1 MCKESINKVSCQKKT
16 VTDKILFFLF
26 LIFLAG
32 FLLRLCWLFYAQ
44 PVPVSDFL
52 RYKMLAIN
60 LWDKHHF
67 GMDEPTALRTPG
79 YPFFLAGCMI
89 VSRTDLW
96 LRFVNVC
103 LSVAICAEVYFLTVR
118 LFHQKAAIWASLLCL
133 LNPAFVLYSPV
144 LASEHLYSVLVLGSL
159 LLAWPL
165 KGRGTFRICLSGLF
179 LGLSILVRGAGLF
192 YIPLLATLAFWP
204 ANSNGRRL
212 YRLRFYR
219 VAILLVI
226 TVCCLIPWYLR
237 NARVMGPG
245 AGLSTT
251 PGLNFYYGHNPIKYG
266 YFPLPQEIFGGLD
279 EVQSQRLAFRLGW
292 EHIKEN
298 PFSILESIFLGTV
311 KLYEPST
318 YGINWSTRTVLH
330 QSDGTWA
337 TITRPLAGR
346 LVLKGLSIVAY
357 CLLLL
362 GVLLSLINRQDWSRL
377 SVLVVGGVIFLN
389 WVGLAVISLAIQ
401 RYHYFV
407 EIFFCII
414 CGTVLARFC
423 RRFSDVDTG

>member
-16 VTDKILFFLF
+16 VTDKILFVLF

-44 PVPVSDFL
+44 PIPVSDFL
-52 RYKMLAIN
+52 GYKMLAIN
-60 LWDKHHF
+60 LWDKHYF
-67 GMDEPTALRTPG
+67 GMNEPTALRTPG

-103 LSVAICAEVYFLTVR
+103 LSVAICIEVYFLTVR
-118 LFHQKAAIWASLLCL
+118 MFHRKAAIWASLLCL
-133 LNPAFVLYSPV
+133 LNPAFVLFSPV
-144 LASEHLYSVLVLGSL
+144 LATEHLYSVLVLGSFL
-159 LLAWPL
+159 LVWPR

-192 YIPLLATLAFWP
+192 FIPLLATLAFWP
-204 ANSNGRRL
+204 VNSNGRRQ
-212 YRLRFYR
+212 YWLRSYR
-219 VAILLVI
+219 VAMLLVI
-226 TVCCLIPWYLR
+226 IVCCLIPWYLR

-251 PGLNFYYGHNPIKYG
+251 GGLNFYYGHNSIKYG

-279 EVQSQRLAFRLGW
+279 EIQSQRLAFRLGW

-298 PFSILESIFLGTV
+298 PLSILGSIFLGTI

-318 YGINWSTRTVLH
+318 YGINWSTRTVR
-330 QSDGTWA
+330 QESDGKLT

-346 LVLKGLSIVAY
+346 LVLKGISIGAY

-362 GVLLSLINRQDWSRL
+362 GVLWSLKNIKDWSIL
-377 SVLVVGGVIFLN
+377 SILVVGGVILLN
-389 WVGLAVISLAIQ
+389 WIGHTVILLAIQ

-414 CGTVLARFC
+414 CGTGLARYFVGKEAQRC
-423 RRFSDVDTG
+423 N